1 MWPAVAAAVG
11 GNLIGGIMG
20 DRAGKRQQRSA
31 DAARAQALAQF
42 ANISAPDI
50 KDQELFYEM
59 IQSAGDLAP
68 QQESY
73 VGDVQSEL
81 ENLDPRLRQAQL
93 QALSQIAGIAD
104 AGGLTDADYAM
115 QRELAREV
123 EGAAKARD
131 AAILQD
137 MAQRGVAGSGMELA
151 ARLRGAQGASERM
164 ASEDDK
170 LLSQALNRQMQASQQ
185 AANMAGNVRGLDTNE
200 AQAMDN
206 IRRFNLQNQQNLQG
220 RNIDRTNQAER
231 FNLQNQQ
238 RIADT
243 NVGMRNQQQEANT
256 GLQQQRFSN
265 ELALGQARAGQHS
278 QAAGA
283 ADLRAGQQASMWA
296 GIGQGI
302 GNIGASV
309 FNNSGNN
316 NTSNQ
321 DLAMNYDPTK
331 YGNYT

>member
-59 IQSAGDLAP
+59 LQNTGDLNLTNEA
-68 QQESY
+68 Y

-206 IRRFNLQNQQNLQG
+206 IRRFNLQNQQNFQG

-256 GLQQQRFSN
+256 GLQQQRFRN
-265 ELALGQARAGQHS
+265 EMDLAQGRAGIQTK
-278 QAAGA
+278 AASA

-296 GIGQGI
+296 GLGQGI
-302 GNIGASV
+302 GKQVASA

-316 NTSNQ
+316 SDNNS
-321 DLAMNYDPTK
+321 
-331 YGNYT
+331 GNNVI